1 MNKLYYGANNTI
13 NEKIID
19 STLYNQVRQYK
30 MIKYFENS
38 KYLTFPTLNLS
49 ILHYIKS
56 IIQTKTVNN
65 ELRKILLF
73 NIEQLDQE
81 SMITLRIL
89 LERFSHTTEF
99 IATTTQIT
107 KLDKPILSRFTHIR
121 VPVDNVIVE
130 VTPIKNIKTKP
141 TIEEIKRLVKKCKRY
156 KIKDIALQLLHTTPY
171 KNQFIKYASNIEHQY
186 CYHNNTELAIET
198 LLLTCFYPPK
208 I

>member
-13 NEKIID
+13 NEKVID
-19 STLYNQVRQYK
+19 PHLYNQVRQYK

-38 KYLTFPTLNLS
+38 KYLTFPTLNLN

-65 ELRKILLF
+65 KLRKILLF

-81 SMITLRIL
+81 CMTALRIL

-121 VPVDNVIVE
+121 VPVDRIV
-130 VTPIKNIKTKP
+130 VDIAPIKNIKTKP
-141 TIEEIKRLVKKCKRY
+141 TLEEIKKLVKKCKRY
-156 KIKDIALQLLHTTPY
+156 TIKDISLQLLQITPY

-186 CYHNNTELAIET
+186 CYHGNKELAIET
-198 LLLTCFYPPK
+198 LLLVCFYPPK